1 MEATFIFMAI
11 LIGVFAILTVIGY
24 IKRNRE
30 KRITPA
36 AFAALALIAVGI
48 FLGDVKMIGYSMMG
62 AGMILFI
69 FEMIREY
76 KKKHPQP

>member
-1 MEATFIFMAI
+1 MEATFIFMAV
-11 LIGVFAILTVIGY
+11 LIGVFALLTAIGY

-36 AFAALALIAVGI
+36 ALVALALITIGI
-48 FLGDVKMIGYSMMG
+48 FLGDIKMIGYSMIG